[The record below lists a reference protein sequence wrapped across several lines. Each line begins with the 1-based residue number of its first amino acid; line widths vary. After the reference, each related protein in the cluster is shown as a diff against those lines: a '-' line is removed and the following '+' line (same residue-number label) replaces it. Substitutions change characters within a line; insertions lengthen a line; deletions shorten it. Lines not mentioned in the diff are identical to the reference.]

1 LKSVNSLLKTLALQ
15 GEISYLS
22 YYFAEFIAE
31 QATQPLD
38 SLLAFSAALVSE
50 ANQQGDVCIMLDRF
64 AEGPLYNT
72 DRFALADL
80 PHAPDIASWSELL
93 LSFGCVGEP
102 GQVAPLILEDQ
113 RLYLYRF
120 WFYES
125 QLAEF
130 ITAGLIDTDDIDA
143 VKLSQ
148 QLRHL
153 YPIASDQ
160 AVNEQKLAVAL
171 AAKRRFAVVSGGPGT
186 GKTTTVLN
194 ILSVLLTQRPNM
206 RIQLVAPTGKA
217 AARMIE
223 SIRRSID
230 FSNLEKDTLNLIPT
244 QAGTIHRLLGFR
256 RNSFDYSRQHRL
268 PLDCVVIDEASMVDL
283 TLMYRLF
290 DALPANA
297 RVILLGD
304 RDQLASVSAGNVL
317 GDITGQGQTIHYS
330 KHQNDSLSSIIDQ
343 PLKKTGAAGMPI
355 SDSVALL
362 TQSYRFDAHSGIDQ
376 LAKLINQGDSENSI
390 NLLRAPD
397 TQMTWHSNS
406 GERPQASTFES
417 ILSSYHAVVASDR
430 IEQAFDA
437 FERCRVLCAVH
448 SGDFGVDAINQKIT
462 QSMQSQ
468 QWINQSENFTG
479 KPILISTNDYE
490 LELFN
495 GDIGLLWCDEDN
507 NLRAYFRDIDQGL
520 RSLPI
525 TSLPDHEPAWAMTV
539 HKSQGSEFD
548 SVFLILPG
556 ESHNRALSRELLY
569 TAVTRA
575 RSKLLIDASEAA
587 LETACSIRSQRH
599 SGLAQKL
606 GWA

>member
-38 SLLAFSAALVSE
+38 SLHAVSADLVSE